1 MNSTNFELA
10 QGLISS
16 RYIRQA
22 VEARNKRDNLVK
34 SLLSQRRMPE
44 EGWDDQQIVFFLQ
57 NLSAMDSNNFVDNI
71 GVGEREGRIF
81 NRLVAERYYGM
92 SHGVGRSGDLT
103 AEQPKAAGSS
113 LLGKL
118 ANLMVMDA
126 LKIAGMSNVSSCAV
140 LPVATGMAITL
151 SLMGISSTRPG
162 LKKVIWPRVDQKT
175 CLKSLLAMGL
185 TPIIIDNKLEG
196 DEVVADMDAIEQ
208 AILEHGS
215 DNILTVIATTSCFAP
230 RRPEKIVAI
239 AELCKKHNVPLLVNN
254 AYGCQSRENMKNISS
269 AAHRG
274 RIDGIVQST
283 DKNFM
288 VPVGGAVLAT
298 ANGND
303 DLVKAVASLYPGR
316 ASCSA
321 VQDLFITLLSMG
333 RRGYEKLLEE
343 REGMLGY
350 MCSKVGEVA
359 QKHGERMMNTS
370 GNGISLAMT
379 LDSFVALVGKASVSQ
394 LGSMLFARSCSGT
407 RVVTCVKEERV
418 GGIAFQGYGAHMH
431 DYPSAYLSFA
441 CAIGIQRREV
451 DVFAERLSK
460 TLVEFRKKCEAAQ
473 KAKEATQGE
482 S

>member
-1 MNSTNFELA
+1 MNPTNFELA
-10 QGLISS
+10 EGLISS
-16 RYIRQA
+16 RYIKQA
-22 VEARNKRDNLVK
+22 LEARNKRDNLVK

-44 EGWDDQQIVFFLQ
+44 DGWDDQQIVFFLQ

-81 NRLVAERYYGM
+81 NRLVSERYYGM

-126 LKIAGMSNVSSCAV
+126 LKIAGMHNVSSCAV

-151 SLMGISSTRPG
+151 SLMGISSARPG
-162 LKKVIWPRVDQKT
+162 AKKVIWPRVDQKT

-185 TPIIIDNKLEG
+185 TPIIIENMLEG
-196 DEVVADMDAIEQ
+196 DEVVADMNAIEQ
-208 AILEHGS
+208 AIIEHGP

-230 RRPEKIVAI
+230 RRPERIVAI
-239 AELCKKHNVPLLVNN
+239 AELCKKHEVPLLVNN
-254 AYGCQSRENMKNISS
+254 AYGCQSRVNMKSIAS
-269 AAHRG
+269 ACQRG

-288 VPVGGAVLAT
+288 VPVGGAILAT
-298 ANGND
+298 VNRND

-333 RRGYEKLLEE
+333 RRGYQKLLEE
-343 REGMLGY
+343 REEMLAY
-350 MCSKVGEVA
+350 MFSKVGEVA
-359 QKHGERMMNTS
+359 QQHGERMLNTS

-379 LDSFVALVGKASVSQ
+379 LDSYVAMVGKPGVSQ

-418 GGIAFQGYGAHMH
+418 GGIAFQGYGAHMSN
-431 DYPSAYLSFA
+431 YPCAYLSFA
-441 CAIGIQRREV
+441 CAIGIQKEEV
-451 DVFAERLSK
+451 DLFAERLGK
-460 TLVEFRKKCEAAQ
+460 TLKEFRKKCE
-473 KAKEATQGE
+473 KKEGGKEEKQE
-482 S
+482 